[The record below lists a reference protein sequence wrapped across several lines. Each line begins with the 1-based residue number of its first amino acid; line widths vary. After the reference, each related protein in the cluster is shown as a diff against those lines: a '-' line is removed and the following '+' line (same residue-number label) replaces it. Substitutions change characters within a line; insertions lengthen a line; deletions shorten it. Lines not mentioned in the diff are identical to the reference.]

1 MATTTITKRNL
12 SGSTNGRGV
21 KVAATATPGTTLHT
35 ADATAQDEVS
45 VYLTNT
51 DVVDRA
57 CTIEFGGTTAPDDN
71 MKFIVPAGET
81 ILAVP
86 GIPLTN
92 SLVVKAFAAAA
103 NVIIAFGFINRIVQT

>member
-12 SGSTNGRGV
+12 SGSTNGRGI

-35 ADATAQDEVS
+35 ADPTAQDEVN
-45 VYLTNT
+45 VYFTNT
-51 DVVDRA
+51 DSVDRA
-57 CTIEFGGTTAPDDN
+57 VTVEFGGTTAPDDN
-71 MKFIVPAGET
+71 MKFIIPAGET
-81 ILAVP
+81 VLGIP

-103 NVIIAFGFINRIVQT
+103 NVIIAFGFVNRIVQN